1 MMISPR
7 QDKTEEDLE
16 YMRID
21 EALARQAL
29 SMLLNMYNDGLDDD
43 DVDVDDDGDDDDD
56 DDV

>member
-1 MMISPR
+1 MISPR